1 MSTEVLGAIKKS
13 KVLPVIA
20 IPNRACIVPLAE
32 SLVSELL
39 PIAEITFRTEYAEE
53 AIKLMSKVNGLLVGA
68 GTIINK
74 NQAEV
79 AINAGAKFIVSPG
92 FSEDVVVYCLDKK
105 IPVFPGVITPT
116 EIQKALSFGL
126 DTLKFFP
133 SESFGGLNAI
143 KAYEG
148 PFGQVKFIPTGGIT
162 MINVVKYLA
171 SKNVIACGGSWV
183 APTNQ
188 LESGNFDQIKQ
199 NIQQTVKLVQTFK

>member
-1 MSTEVLGAIKKS
+1 MSTEVLGAIKKC

-20 IPNRACIVPLAE
+20 IPNRGCIMPLAE
-32 SLVSELL
+32 ALVSESL
-39 PIAEITFRTEYAEE
+39 PIAEITFRTEHAEE
-53 AIKLMSKVNGLLVGA
+53 SIRLMSKVNGLLVGA

-74 NQAEV
+74 KQAEV
-79 AINAGAKFIVSPG
+79 AISSGAKFIVSPG
-92 FSEDVVVYCLDKK
+92 FSEDVVTYCVEKK

-116 EIQKALSFGL
+116 EIQKALAFGL
-126 DTLKFFP
+126 EVLKFFP

-171 SKNVIACGGSWV
+171 SKNVVACGGSWV

-188 LESGNFDQIKQ
+188 LEANNFDQIRQ
-199 NIQQTVKLVQTFK
+199 NMQQTVKLVQTFK

>member
-1 MSTEVLGAIKKS
+1 MSLEVLDTIKKC

-20 IPNRACIVPLAE
+20 IPNRECIMALGE
-32 SLVSELL
+32 SLVSESL
-39 PIAEITFRTEYAEE
+39 PIAEITFRTEHAEE
-53 AIKLMSKVNGLLVGA
+53 AIKLLSKINGLLVGA

-74 NQAEV
+74 KQAEV
-79 AINAGAKFIVSPG
+79 AINAGAKFVVSPG
-92 FSEDVVVYCLDKK
+92 FSEDVVAYCLDKK
-105 IPVFPGVITPT
+105 IPVFPGVITPS
-116 EIQKALSFGL
+116 EIQKALSYGL

-133 SESFGGLNAI
+133 AESFGGLNAI

-171 SKNVIACGGSWV
+171 NKNVIACGGSWL
-183 APTNQ
+183 APSNQ
-188 LESGNFDQIKQ
+188 LESGNFSQINQ